1 MSGSSSK
8 SLPSEGIPRQIIP
21 RDDSR
26 TLGVIAWSSFFFAL
40 LQSICTFFLALSGVR
55 LVIVIGSVV
64 LSAGAATA
72 LEKFHAN
79 WIRLPMVGLA
89 LRLFTEPRR
98 SYTNSHSTQPSS
110 FTLAPT
116 AAEFK
121 RGADGTGAVVLVVRN
136 TYSRRNRRILALE
149 PVPEPVGVAGDDLK
163 RGHLPGK
170 LKVAFRK
177 EQY

>member
-8 SLPSEGIPRQIIP
+8 SLHSQGVPRQIIP

-55 LVIVIGSVV
+55 LVIGIGSVV

-89 LRLFTEPRR
+89 LLG
-98 SYTNSHSTQPSS
+98 SLLN
-110 FTLAPT
+110 L
-116 AAEFK
+116 
-121 RGADGTGAVVLVVRN
+121 VVLIQIRSLRSRPASRWRQRPLSPKQVRMERVQWFLSFA
-136 TYSRRNRRILALE
+136 TLILIAIEEYLHWNRFQNL
-149 PVPEPVGVAGDDLK
+149 
-163 RGHLPGK
+163 
-170 LKVAFRK
+170 
-177 EQY
+177 

>member
-8 SLPSEGIPRQIIP
+8 SLHSEGIPREIIP

-55 LVIVIGSVV
+55 LVIGIGSVV

-72 LEKFHAN
+72 FEKFHAN

-89 LRLFTEPRR
+89 LLG
-98 SYTNSHSTQPSS
+98 SLLN
-110 FTLAPT
+110 L
-116 AAEFK
+116 
-121 RGADGTGAVVLVVRN
+121 VVLIQIRSLRSRPASRWRQRPLSPKQVRMERVQWFLSFA
-136 TYSRRNRRILALE
+136 TLILVAIEEYLHWNRFQNL
-149 PVPEPVGVAGDDLK
+149 
-163 RGHLPGK
+163 
-170 LKVAFRK
+170 
-177 EQY
+177 

>member
-8 SLPSEGIPRQIIP
+8 SLHSEGIPRQIIP

-55 LVIVIGSVV
+55 LVIGIGSVV

-89 LRLFTEPRR
+89 LLG
-98 SYTNSHSTQPSS
+98 SLLN
-110 FTLAPT
+110 L
-116 AAEFK
+116 
-121 RGADGTGAVVLVVRN
+121 VVLVQIRSLRSRPASRWRQRPLSPKQVRMERVQWFLSFA
-136 TYSRRNRRILALE
+136 TLILVAIEEYLHWNRFQNL
-149 PVPEPVGVAGDDLK
+149 
-163 RGHLPGK
+163 
-170 LKVAFRK
+170 
-177 EQY
+177 

>member
-1 MSGSSSK
+1 MFGSSSK
-8 SLPSEGIPRQIIP
+8 SLHSEGIPRQIIP

-55 LVIVIGSVV
+55 LVIGIGSVV

-89 LRLFTEPRR
+89 LLG
-98 SYTNSHSTQPSS
+98 SLLN
-110 FTLAPT
+110 L
-116 AAEFK
+116 
-121 RGADGTGAVVLVVRN
+121 VVLIQI
-136 TYSRRNRRILALE
+136 RILRSRPASRWRQRPLSSKE
-149 PVPEPVGVAGDDLK
+149 VRMERVQWFLSFATLILVAIEEYLHWN
-163 RGHLPGK
+163 RFQNL
-170 LKVAFRK
+170 
-177 EQY
+177 